1 MSPDNYTSRKALDD
15 AGAEIAVAITN
26 YREGDIDFDELL
38 SVANYHI
45 PDATVEQV
53 IEAAQTTYQG

>member
-1 MSPDNYTSRKALDD
+1 MRTDNYTARKAHDD

-26 YREGDIDFDELL
+26 YREGDIDLGELF
-38 SVANYHI
+38 SVINYHI

-53 IEAAQTTYQG
+53 IEAARTTYHG